1 METVEN
7 LGIVGDVVKVR
18 LGYARNYLLPR
29 QLATVPSEELVKQL
43 QSKRAEAEKHLAE
56 QRAQRQQII
65 GKLTGF
71 ELSLVKSCNDL
82 GVLYGQITQQDIAT
96 GLTAA
101 GYPVRPRDVRLS
113 ETIKRVGDYE
123 VLVKYETDL
132 ETRIKLHVKA
142 DRELHKEEKAEMD
155 FDDEGNLIT
164 AENPGKVHE
173 IRGIFE
179 QKLPQVELRCIAD
192 LPPEVREKY
201 VAEETGLTYAE
212 NSLIKA
218 RALAKL
224 ADGIIIS
231 EDSGF
236 EVEALGRAPGIYSA
250 RYAPTD
256 KERCEKILAAIQGVP
271 ASQRRAQ
278 FVACVTLLENGR
290 NPLYFFGRRTGT
302 VAAKRRG

>member
-1 METVEN
+1 MKI
-7 LGIVGDVVKVR
+7 L
-18 LGYARNYLLPR
+18 
-29 QLATVPSEELVKQL
+29 LAT
-43 QSKRAEAEKHLAE
+43 
-56 QRAQRQQII
+56 
-65 GKLTGF
+65 
-71 ELSLVKSCNDL
+71 
-82 GVLYGQITQQDIAT
+82 
-96 GLTAA
+96 
-101 GYPVRPRDVRLS
+101 
-113 ETIKRVGDYE
+113 
-123 VLVKYETDL
+123 
-132 ETRIKLHVKA
+132 
-142 DRELHKEEKAEMD
+142 
-155 FDDEGNLIT
+155 
-164 AENPGKVHE
+164 ENPGKVHE

-179 QKLPQVELRCIAD
+179 QKLPQVELLCIAD

-302 VAAKRRG
+302 VAADRRGEKGFGYDPIFIPDGETHTWGEAPEKSKILMSHRGLAMGLAIEYLIVRLSQKSDRAGQSSQLKK

>member
-1 METVEN
+1 M
-7 LGIVGDVVKVR
+7 KV
-18 LGYARNYLLPR
+18 L
-29 QLATVPSEELVKQL
+29 LAT
-43 QSKRAEAEKHLAE
+43 
-56 QRAQRQQII
+56 
-65 GKLTGF
+65 
-71 ELSLVKSCNDL
+71 
-82 GVLYGQITQQDIAT
+82 
-96 GLTAA
+96 
-101 GYPVRPRDVRLS
+101 
-113 ETIKRVGDYE
+113 
-123 VLVKYETDL
+123 
-132 ETRIKLHVKA
+132 
-142 DRELHKEEKAEMD
+142 
-155 FDDEGNLIT
+155 
-164 AENPGKVHE
+164 ENPGKVHE

-302 VAAKRRG
+302 VAADRRGEKGFGYDPIFIPDGETQTWGEAPEKSKILVSHRGLAMGLAIEYLIVRLSQKSERAGQSSQLKK